1 MLDTYHWDVPE
12 AHFLALMEA
21 EVLTIAEIRELTWAQ
36 VRDSYEGITILE
48 KKIALREE
56 YLESIRTCLSSGK
69 GFYDEE
75 LNGSEGSPRIFS
87 RDTLKEITRELDQFR
102 G

>member
-1 MLDTYHWDVPE
+1 MLDTYHWDVPD
-12 AHFLALMEA
+12 AYFLALMEA

-36 VRDSYEGITILE
+36 VRDGYEGITILE
-48 KKIALREE
+48 KSMNLREE
-56 YLESIRTCLSSGK
+56 YLEGFRDCLRSGK

-75 LNGSEGSPRIFS
+75 LNGSDGSPRLFS
-87 RDTLKEITRELDQFR
+87 RDTLKNITRELDQFR